1 MTGQKK
7 KQSLRVYFVT
17 HTDGRR
23 SGFLMRKWAS
33 WLDRPPPA
41 AYGEDEDS
49 VLAQLEALL
58 QERLVTTSEK
68 LEQYLWSE
76 TFHTR
81 SVSLDVHP
89 LSVVDKQPVIGA
101 RQLPMK
107 LTYAWSKLENG
118 AYRIQLPRFGWWL
131 VLEDLDTAGSAL
143 STALAGAL
151 MGGQTRLFYDFR
163 REGPEEVHEWS
174 PGLVSKRATAPEAPP
189 DDMKTVR
196 AVADEWVQRA
206 ATNRLSKPVGA
217 SRVAERWRRLFLGNP
232 RPSVLLVGGPGVGK
246 TTELHHLARIFL
258 REKRAKRPAPRLWA
272 TSNDRLLA
280 GMIYVGM
287 WQERVLSLVEELD
300 SEGDYLYVDRL
311 GPLMRP
317 QADGASVADILAP
330 AMRRGSI
337 AVIAECTPS
346 ELADAKR
353 RDAGF
358 VELFQTLRVKEPP
371 ASALLPLLMDFA
383 QRGTRKIEPRGLK
396 RALELLDAYR
406 RDRQFPGKAFRFI
419 ESVQRDERSPR
430 TLGPPDVESAFAR
443 QSGLPLALISDRMT
457 ASGESIASELST
469 AVIGQDEACR
479 GAARAIAPFKAGLN
493 PPDRPLGSLLFAG
506 PTGVGKTE
514 LAKQITRYLFGDV
527 SRLVRIDMS
536 ELIGAGSARRLLA
549 AGRGVQSLAESV
561 RKQPL
566 SVVLFDEVEKAHPE
580 AFDLLLGILGEARL
594 TDSLGRFVDFRMT
607 LIIMTS
613 NLGVRESESVG
624 FDATTDAHDFL
635 RAIRD
640 HFRPEFLGR
649 IDQLVPFRHLAH
661 EDVRAIVDLQL
672 AQIREREGLRRRGIR
687 LDVSDAAK
695 SRLAELGYDR
705 KYGARPLKRTLE
717 ARVVTPVSVA
727 LASDPKLR
735 DTTLRIGARGEST
748 DIEV

>member
-1 MTGQKK
+1 MNAKK
-7 KQSLRVYFVT
+7 KSLRVYFVT
-17 HTDGRR
+17 HSDGRR
-23 SGFLMRKWAS
+23 SGFLMRRWAS
-33 WLDRPPPA
+33 WFDQPPPA
-41 AYGEDEDS
+41 AYGADEDS
-49 VLAQLEALL
+49 VLLQLEALL
-58 QERLVTTSEK
+58 QERLVTTAETID
-68 LEQYLWSE
+68 QYLWSE

-89 LSVVDKQPVIGA
+89 LSVVDKQPVIGG
-101 RQLPMK
+101 RRLPMK
-107 LTYAWSKLENG
+107 ITYAWSKLENG
-118 AYRIQLPRFGWWL
+118 AFRVQLPRFGWWL

-143 STALAGAL
+143 STAVAGAL
-151 MGGQTRLFYDFR
+151 MGGETQWFYDFR
-163 REGPEEVHEWS
+163 REGAEEVQEWS
-174 PGLVSKRATAPEAPP
+174 PSVVTKGPSTAVKHADE
-189 DDMKTVR
+189 MKTVR
-196 AVADEWVQRA
+196 AVADEWVERA
-206 ATNRLSKPVGA
+206 AKNRLPKPVGA
-217 SRVAERWRRLFLGNP
+217 SRVVESRRRFFLGMP

-246 TTELHHLARIFL
+246 TTELHHLARLFL
-258 REKRAKRPAPRLWA
+258 RERRAKRPTPRIWA

-311 GPLMRP
+311 GPLLRP

-337 AVIAECTPS
+337 AVIAECTPA

-358 VELFQTLRVKEPP
+358 VELFQTIRVDEPP
-371 ASALLPLLMDFA
+371 ASSLLPLLMDFA
-383 QRGTRKIEPRGLK
+383 GRGKRAIEPRGLK
-396 RALELLDAYR
+396 RALELLEAYR

-419 ESVQRDERSPR
+419 ESIQRDERSPR
-430 TLGPPDVESAFAR
+430 TLGPPDVEAAFAR
-443 QSGLPLALISDRMT
+443 QSGLPLALISDRIT
-457 ASGESIASELST
+457 ASADDISAELSR

-479 GAARAIAPFKAGLN
+479 RAARAIAPFKAGLN

-514 LAKQITRYLFGDV
+514 LAKQVTRYLFGDV

-536 ELIGAGSARRLLA
+536 ELIGGGSAQRLLA
-549 AGRGVQSLAESV
+549 AGRGVRSLAESV

-594 TDSLGRFVDFRMT
+594 TDALGRFVDFRMT

-613 NLGVRESESVG
+613 NLGVKESESVG
-624 FDATTDAHDFL
+624 FEASTDAHDFL

-661 EDVRAIVDLQL
+661 DDVRAIVDLQL
-672 AQIREREGLRRRGIR
+672 AQIREREGIRRRGIE
-687 LDVSDAAK
+687 LAVSDAAK

-717 ARVVTPVSVA
+717 ARVVTPVSVK

-735 DTTLRIGARGEST
+735 DATLRIGTRDESA
-748 DIEV
+748 DIRV